1 MTPLRG
7 CHNRARVAK
16 VIFQTSIY
24 NFFFKK
30 SLYPDH
36 SRGLRVTNL
45 TYSFLDAEVTFLEIR
60 LGEKNNLIALVKFK
74 LKFWGGRDNIAIT
87 FFSVK
92 KWDSSPS
99 LVNC

>member
-1 MTPLRG
+1 M
-7 CHNRARVAK
+7 
-16 VIFQTSIY
+16 
-24 NFFFKK
+24 
-30 SLYPDH
+30 
-36 SRGLRVTNL
+36 
-45 TYSFLDAEVTFLEIR
+45 TFLEIR

-74 LKFWGGRDNIAIT
+74 LKFLGGRDNIAIT

>member
-1 MTPLRG
+1 M
-7 CHNRARVAK
+7 
-16 VIFQTSIY
+16 
-24 NFFFKK
+24 
-30 SLYPDH
+30 
-36 SRGLRVTNL
+36 
-45 TYSFLDAEVTFLEIR
+45 TFLEIR